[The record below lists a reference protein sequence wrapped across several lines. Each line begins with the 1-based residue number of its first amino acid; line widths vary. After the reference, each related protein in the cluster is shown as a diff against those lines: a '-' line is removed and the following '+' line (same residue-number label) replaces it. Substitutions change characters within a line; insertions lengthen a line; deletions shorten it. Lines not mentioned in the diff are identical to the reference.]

1 MPKIYSDIFDRD
13 ETCRQ
18 NYLNNL
24 IKNLSKDKKFENVN
38 VIVCLFMY
46 VLYDVFS
53 LSVS

>member
-1 MPKIYSDIFDRD
+1 MPKIYFDIIDRD
-13 ETCRQ
+13 ETYRQ
-18 NYLNNL
+18 NYLNNR
-24 IKNLSKDKKFENVN
+24 IKKLSKDKKLENVN